1 MKEEKKM
8 SLGIEG
14 KSLQEKIRMRREM
27 IHKDLDEDDEECEQ
41 AEEEE
46 EEKKSS
52 FDQDQTSKNVLSL

>member
-27 IHKDLDEDDEECEQ
+27 IHKDLDEDDEECE
-41 AEEEE
+41 
-46 EEKKSS
+46 
-52 FDQDQTSKNVLSL
+52 